1 MADTSIRH
9 TNRADGQY
17 VEQKMIDNSDGTHA
31 AAVAIVKE
39 IEPYSV
45 TLSASGSVKGSPG
58 RLYKVIADA
67 VGTNPTLRMYNG
79 SSASDPDLLG
89 AAATT
94 MAARGVIYDFGE
106 RGISFNALYWV
117 LGASTA
123 TVIFVVS

>member
-1 MADTSIRH
+1 MSDSYHVNATGPTSKFKS
-9 TNRADGQY
+9 
-17 VEQKMIDNSDGTHA
+17 KMIDNGDGTFSP
-31 AAVAIVKE
+31 AISIIDE
-39 IEPYSV
+39 IEPYAV
-45 TLSASGSVKGSPG
+45 TLSASGSVKGTPG
-58 RLYKVIADA
+58 RLYKVIADV

-106 RGISFNALYWV
+106 KGISFDALYWV

>member
-1 MADTSIRH
+1 MPDTSIRLINITDQNPVDH
-9 TNRADGQY
+9 KY
-17 VEQKMIDNSDGTHA
+17 VDMGDDTHA
-31 AAVAIVKE
+31 AAVAIVQE
-39 IEPYSV
+39 VEPYTV

-79 SSASDPDLLG
+79 ASASDPDLLG